1 MGGKQEF
8 RALFE
13 TSIQNKGNRVKAMR
27 GPVTLSLTICAFLLT
42 GSIGLDAQ
50 HHQEEADHVL
60 ATTITV
66 DSTNLRFSPSDVT
79 ISEGETVRFFWSGEL
94 LPHNAVEAN
103 GVFDSGEPSR
113 NVDYIFTFEIGMN
126 GTYEYVCEP
135 HEDMGMVGTITVE
148 PVNTT
153 EEEEPSVVEEE
164 ETEERTLPHP
174 LLSGL
179 ASLALASILPNK
191 RRSRIGE

>member
-1 MGGKQEF
+1 
-8 RALFE
+8 
-13 TSIQNKGNRVKAMR
+13 MR
-27 GPVTLSLTICAFLLT
+27 GPVTLSLIICAFLLT
-42 GSIGLDAQ
+42 GSIGPDAQ

-103 GVFDSGEPSR
+103 EVFDSGEPSR

-135 HEDMGMVGTITVE
+135 HEDMGMVGSITVE

-179 ASLALASILPNK
+179 ASLALASISPNK
-191 RRSRIGE
+191 RRSRLGE